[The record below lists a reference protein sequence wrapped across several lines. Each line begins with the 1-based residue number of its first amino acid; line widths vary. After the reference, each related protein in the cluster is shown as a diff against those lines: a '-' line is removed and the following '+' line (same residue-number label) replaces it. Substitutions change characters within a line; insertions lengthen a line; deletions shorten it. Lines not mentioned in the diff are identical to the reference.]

1 MPSLEHSQPTPQTR
15 VIVTRGTKGW
25 ELKEELDNR
34 VVRETTYTDWHRVER
49 AVRAFELRAD
59 APDADHST
67 NR

>member
-1 MPSLEHSQPTPQTR
+1 MTSLEHAQPSPQAR
-15 VIVTRGTKGW
+15 VIVTRGAKGW

-34 VVRETTYTDWHRVER
+34 VVRATTYTDWHRVER

-59 APDADHST
+59 APSSDHST

>member
-1 MPSLEHSQPTPQTR
+1 MTSLEHAQPTPHAR
-15 VIVTRGTKGW
+15 VIVKRGTKGW

-49 AVRAFELRAD
+49 AVRAFELRAEESES
-59 APDADHST
+59 DHST